1 MDIATI
7 IGIVVG
13 FFLIVSAIMSAS
25 SLAVF
30 IHVPSL
36 MIVFGGT
43 IAGTLVHFPLARVL
57 SVVGVIRN
65 TVLFKSP
72 AIQEEIDRIVSYAS
86 LARKEGMLALES
98 KLEDN
103 PDPFLA
109 KGIRMVI
116 DGLPKET
123 ISDIMRIELEYVDFR
138 HKVGKQMLEYMGSAA
153 PAFGMI
159 GTLIGLVAMLQ
170 TLDDPSK
177 IGGGMAV
184 ALLTSF
190 YGALFSNLIFIP
202 LAGKLGTRSKEEM
215 MLREIMCEGVVAIQ
229 AGDPPLT
236 VEEKLKSFVSQ
247 SQRSK
252 MDVNS

>member
-1 MDIATI
+1 MDLATI
-7 IGIVVG
+7 IGVVVG
-13 FFLIVSAIMSAS
+13 TFLILSAIMSS
-25 SLAVF
+25 STLAVF
-30 IHVPSL
+30 VHLPSL
-36 MIVFGGT
+36 MIVAGGT
-43 IAGTLVHFPLARVL
+43 LAGTLIHFPLARVL
-57 SVVGVIRN
+57 SVIGVIKN
-65 TVLFKSP
+65 TIMHKAPS
-72 AIQEEIDRIVSYAS
+72 IQEEIDRIVSYAS
-86 LARKEGMLALES
+86 LARKEGMLALEAQ
-98 KLEDN
+98 LEDN

-123 ISDIMRIELEYVDFR
+123 ISDIMRIELDYVDFR
-138 HKVGKQMLEYMGSAA
+138 HKIGKQMLEYMGSAA
-153 PAFGMI
+153 PAFGMV

-190 YGALFSNLIFIP
+190 YGALASNLLFIP

-215 MLREIMCEGVVAIQ
+215 MIREIMAEGVVAIQ

-236 VEEKLKSFVSQ
+236 VEEKLKSFVSA
-247 SQRSK
+247 STRARMAVKS
-252 MDVNS
+252 

>member
-247 SQRSK
+247 SARDRMEVKS
-252 MDVNS
+252 

>member
-7 IGIVVG
+7 VGVVVG
-13 FFLIVSAIMSAS
+13 FFLIISAIMSAS
-25 SLAVF
+25 ALSVF
-30 IHVPSL
+30 IHIPSM
-36 MIVFGGT
+36 MIVMGGT
-43 IAGTLVHFPLARVL
+43 LAGTLIHFPLARVL
-57 SVVGVIRN
+57 SVVSVIKN
-65 TVLFKSP
+65 TVLFKP
-72 AIQEEIDRIVSYAS
+72 PDIQEEIDRIVSYAS

-123 ISDIMRIELEYVDFR
+123 IADIMRIELDYVDFR

-170 TLDDPSK
+170 TLDDPSQ

-190 YGALFSNLIFIP
+190 YGALVANLVFIP
-202 LAGKLGTRSKEEM
+202 LAGKLGARSKEEIM
-215 MLREIMCEGVVAIQ
+215 IREIMSEGVVAIQ

-236 VEEKLKSFVSQ
+236 VEEKLKSFVSH
-247 SQRSK
+247 SVRKK
-252 MDVNS
+252 MDVKK

>member
-1 MDIATI
+1 MDIATL

-13 FFLIVSAIMSAS
+13 LFLIASAIMSAS
-25 SLAVF
+25 SLAIF

-36 MIVFGGT
+36 LIVVGGT
-43 IAGTLVHFPLARVL
+43 LAGTLIHFPLARVL
-57 SVVGVIRN
+57 SVMGVIKN
-65 TVLFKSP
+65 TVLYKSP
-72 AIQEEIDRIVSYAS
+72 SIQEEIDRIVSYAS
-86 LARKEGMLALES
+86 VARKEGMLALEG
-98 KLEDN
+98 KLEEN

-123 ISDIMRIELEYVDFR
+123 ITDILRIELDYVQYR
-138 HKVGKQMLEYMGSAA
+138 HSTGKSMLDYMGSAA
-153 PAFGMI
+153 PSFGMI

-190 YGALFSNLIFIP
+190 YGALFANLIFIP
-202 LAGKLGTRSKEEM
+202 LAGKLGARSKEEM
-215 MLREIMCEGVVAIQ
+215 LIREIMSEGVIAIQ

-236 VEEKLKSFVSQ
+236 VEEKLKSFVSA
-247 SQRSK
+247 SYRKK
-252 MDVNS
+252 MEVK